1 MVQGVPATVRR
12 DAEEQVKLM
21 ERNNDRIKHATGLTM
36 VALLLSISLVGLFPV
51 SAVTLGGYQNQYI
64 PVTNG
69 ARFDYNEDNTYY
81 FKLTGGGLNAMH
93 VTNDPWNAP
102 FGQVNHGS
110 DSGTFWIS
118 DTGGRGFNDDI
129 ILMAAVNGV
138 PGPNF
143 NLKVNSS
150 GYTWPLT
157 YNGALPASTA
167 VTYGTGINGSFDTS
181 NYIQIGTPPSTVEQ
195 IWKPCTSS
203 NYPIYYGQNMGDTSK
218 TFNLMFIDLKVGNL
232 GTNVNQTYNM
242 TLTDRGATRIDYTVN
257 DLGSAKLAFNSYG
270 WCNWSNQQQGVSWTN
285 ALTGTGASGWDVNI

>member
-1 MVQGVPATVRR
+1 
-12 DAEEQVKLM
+12 M
-21 ERNNDRIKHATGLTM
+21 ERENDGIRRGAALTM
-36 VALLLSISLVGLFPV
+36 IALLLSIGLVGFFPV
-51 SAVTLGGYQNQYI
+51 SAYPVLENYQDTYI

-69 ARFDYNEDNTYY
+69 ARFDYYADNSYY
-81 FKLTGGGLNAMH
+81 FKLMGGGLNAMH
-93 VTNDPWNAP
+93 ITNDPWNAP

-110 DSGTFWIS
+110 TSGTFWVS

-129 ILMAAVNGV
+129 ILMAAVNGT

-157 YNGALPASTA
+157 YNAALPAKEDVS
-167 VTYGTGINGSFDTS
+167 YGIGINGSFTTS
-181 NYIQIGTPPSTVEQ
+181 NFLEDESATDYAQ

-242 TLTDRGATRIDYTVN
+242 TLADRGATRVDYTVN
-257 DLGSAKLAFNSYG
+257 DLGSAKLAFNTYG
-270 WCNWSNQQQGVSWTN
+270 WCNWSNQEQGISWTN
-285 ALTGTGASGWDVNI
+285 ANSGSSASGWDINI